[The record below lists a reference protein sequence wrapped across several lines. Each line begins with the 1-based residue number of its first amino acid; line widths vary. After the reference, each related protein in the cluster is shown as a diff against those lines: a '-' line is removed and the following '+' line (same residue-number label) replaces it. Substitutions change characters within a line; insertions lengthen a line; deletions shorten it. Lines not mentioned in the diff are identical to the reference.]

1 MSAAA
6 QAVRPKSAP
15 ETKRAPE
22 TRRAAG
28 ELHAMANAAPRYLQA
43 GVQLGGLHDPQE
55 HEAEHAAGVIAAGGQ
70 YQVRD
75 PGGSGHLRAAP
86 VVDPGASGRIMRTP
100 AAQQPAAR
108 PVVAHPVIDPGAS
121 GQIRRAAAHAAEP
134 SLAPAGG
141 EAMRRTAA
149 PDPGGARHPTA
160 AHAPDPVRRAPAD
173 MPRVAPGLLDKQA
186 GARIEQARSAASRP
200 LPATVR
206 ARLEHGFGESMGS
219 VRVQAGP
226 EGQHAARSIAA
237 RAYTEGERI
246 TLGPGES
253 EHDMR
258 LMAHEA
264 THVVQNRRAAGI
276 RRLPAEHGPARPKAA
291 EGEVRRTVQP
301 EAQPAA
307 QPGAQPVR
315 RGILDSIVGAGVDSM
330 LDKFADLANA
340 IPGFRLF
347 TIIIGKNPINGQQVD
362 GSGANIL
369 RAAIELIP
377 FGALVVQAL
386 DKYGVFEKAGAW
398 IDQQVASVKSAGAG
412 LRDALMQFV
421 HTLDITEAIRHPG
434 DVWENAKHIFTEP
447 IEQLKGLF
455 KAAYDSLVAFVKDAI
470 LKPLAARASKLAAWD
485 LAIALIGTNPITGDE
500 VPLNADTVVGGLMK
514 LAGQDEIWQNVLK
527 SGAKGRIT
535 SWFGGAK
542 AALVGFVRQLPALFL
557 NALKSFQ
564 VSDLLDLPGAF
575 LRVAGMFGDFAGR
588 FIGWALDAGWKL
600 LEIVFD
606 VVSPGAFAYIKKTG
620 AALKSILKNPLPFV
634 GNLVKAAKLGLSN
647 FAGNFVDHLK
657 AGLLDWLTGSLP
669 GVYIPKALSLAEL
682 GKFALSVL
690 GITWAQI
697 RTKIVKA
704 LGPKGETIMQ
714 ALELAFEVI
723 KALRNGGP
731 AAAWELIKDKLANLR
746 DTVIDGIIGFVT
758 DAVVKKAIPKLVA
771 MFIPGAGFIAAI
783 ISIYGTVSAFV
794 EKLSKIVAA
803 VKAFVD
809 SIVAIAQGQIAG
821 AAARVES
828 ALAGVL
834 SIAISLLAGF
844 VGLGNVAE
852 KVMGVVKKVQTA
864 VDKGLD
870 VAINWVVNKAK
881 GLFAKL
887 FGKKDAKDERT
898 EAQKQA
904 DLDAAVKALAPQVDA
919 ILAKSP
925 SKGKLKKQLD
935 SWKKTYRLTSLAIE
949 GEEIIAKINPQ
960 APLSKAEAKRV
971 GLALE
976 PILEKAEAQYLEL
989 LKPFAGEP
997 AEDKELAGPGY
1008 GPPEGDAIYGTMAA
1022 GSRPTPNA
1030 VARDVLKARSIRE
1043 DPASAPQG
1051 FQDTATGGR
1060 IRYVDPRWPDMVRVS
1075 TFYIQSP
1082 KGEAAYGQMP
1092 PVPNV
1097 PVENLP
1103 DYQQSI
1109 LATEQGRSK
1118 GMVAAMQTAQ
1128 AMRDAGVVTTDD
1140 LVRGAYNPMRDP
1152 GSGAAA
1158 ERQSWGDKSPSRTPG
1173 AAPPEG
1179 RQKSSGTK
1187 RHVGIATIFT
1197 GLREILNRPEY
1208 EVLSKPGGGQL
1219 LDLAQ
1224 AFEAWFN
1231 ASRPTEKK
1239 PLDNDAA
1246 RAAKAKLESSLVQFL
1261 NSRLNK

>member
-6 QAVRPKSAP
+6 QAVRPKSAS

-22 TRRAAG
+22 TRRATG

-100 AAQQPAAR
+100 ATQQPAAQPVVAHPVVDPGASGRIMRTPAAQQPAAQ

-149 PDPGGARHPTA
+149 PDPGGARHPTV
-160 AHAPDPVRRAPAD
+160 AHAPDPIRRAPAD

-307 QPGAQPVR
+307 QPVR
-315 RGILDSIVGAGVDSM
+315 RGILDSIVGAGLDSM

-455 KAAYDSLVAFVKDAI
+455 KAAYDSLVAFIKDAI

-557 NALKSFQ
+557 SALKAFQ

-588 FIGWALDAGWKL
+588 FVSWALDAGWKL

-723 KALRNGGP
+723 KALRSGGP
-731 AAAWELIKDKLANLR
+731 TAAWELIKDKLANLR

-887 FGKKDAKDERT
+887 FGKKDDKKDGPDDEKTRKAIETVRQRVDGLLGKGMPRDQLKNQVQSWAGELGVRRVGMEEGQGTDSVFVENSPRFTTNKVISANVQNVYKMIYDIAIQRLAAKSAATPIKPARQEWQDPRGIAPQPGQSALVIATGLRAQGPETGIGTPIGRGVPIYGDQDVTAQRKAGVANYVVTKLGKYPEIAESLKEQGKSVGDLAKGMAEAERT
-898 EAQKQA
+898 GTGDPFMLRMVALMQGAEPAREN
-904 DLDAAVKALAPQVDA
+904 LPAA
-919 ILAKSP
+919 
-925 SKGKLKKQLD
+925 
-935 SWKKTYRLTSLAIE
+935 T
-949 GEEIIAKINPQ
+949 
-960 APLSKAEAKRV
+960 APLLLGSALQPDSSLYSAPPVHLFGKGPKG
-971 GLALE
+971 GL
-976 PILEKAEAQYLEL
+976 
-989 LKPFAGEP
+989 
-997 AEDKELAGPGY
+997 
-1008 GPPEGDAIYGTMAA
+1008 
-1022 GSRPTPNA
+1022 
-1030 VARDVLKARSIRE
+1030 
-1043 DPASAPQG
+1043 DPASPEGAR
-1051 FQDTATGGR
+1051 ATLQRAEETVVEG
-1060 IRYVDPRWPDMVRVS
+1060 
-1075 TFYIQSP
+1075 
-1082 KGEAAYGQMP
+1082 KEYGTGTDIAKRTDKH
-1092 PVPNV
+1092 VKAV
-1097 PVENLP
+1097 
-1103 DYQQSI
+1103 
-1109 LATEQGRSK
+1109 
-1118 GMVAAMQTAQ
+1118 AQ
-1128 AMRDAGVVTTDD
+1128 AVFEAVLHLDFKDPAGLRARVLELIDIYDKAAGV
-1140 LVRGAYNPMRDP
+1140 
-1152 GSGAAA
+1152 
-1158 ERQSWGDKSPSRTPG
+1158 
-1173 AAPPEG
+1173 
-1179 RQKSSGTK
+1179 
-1187 RHVGIATIFT
+1187 
-1197 GLREILNRPEY
+1197 
-1208 EVLSKPGGGQL
+1208 SK
-1219 LDLAQ
+1219 
-1224 AFEAWFN
+1224 
-1231 ASRPTEKK
+1231 
-1239 PLDNDAA
+1239 
-1246 RAAKAKLESSLVQFL
+1246 
-1261 NSRLNK
+1261 